1 MAGWFSVSQSSTV
14 TTIRSANWAVSPASL
29 TLSVKGKWYSNDSGE
44 ASVETTLP
52 APEITTSLSG
62 WALSSGTCSMS
73 RCCSWLGFNTLTL
86 LALFDGVDLQ
96 AARKQGGFKLTN
108 VGAEIAVI

>member
-1 MAGWFSVSQSSTV
+1 
-14 TTIRSANWAVSPASL
+14 
-29 TLSVKGKWYSNDSGE
+29 
-44 ASVETTLP
+44 
-52 APEITTSLSG
+52 
-62 WALSSGTCSMS
+62 
-73 RCCSWLGFNTLTL
+73 LTL